1 MEFSDELET
10 AKEAAHAAGEVM
22 ERYRRDGFEV
32 ERKGSRT
39 DFVTEADSRAQ
50 EKTVDILRE
59 KFPEDGFLGEEDDL
73 NPDGSVDEGRVWAID
88 PIDGTMNFVH
98 GFPYYCV
105 SIALLV
111 DGESQVGVVSTPA
124 LDETYHAVRGEG
136 AFSEEGALS
145 VSGTS
150 DSHDALVST
159 GVYSWASEET
169 KERQLSI
176 VRDLVDTPISFRFAG
191 ASALEYCHIASG
203 FFDGKLQVLAKP
215 WDVEAGTLLVEEA
228 GGEVRKRDSVVEGF
242 VEVVASNGPLQEK
255 LEDILDR
262 GVRRDGSED

>member
-10 AKEAAHAAGEVM
+10 AKEATHKAGEVM
-22 ERYRRDGFEV
+22 ERYRQDGFEV

-39 DFVTEADSRAQ
+39 DFVTEADREAQ
-50 EKTVDILRE
+50 KKTVNVLSE
-59 KFPEDGFLGEEDDL
+59 EFPEDGFLGEEDGL
-73 NPDGSVDEGRVWAID
+73 NPDGEDRVWAID

-169 KERQLSI
+169 KEHQLNI

-228 GGEVRKRDSVVEGF
+228 GGEVRKRDSVVDGF
-242 VEVVASNGPLQEK
+242 VEVVASNGPLQEE